1 MKQAKFTVKD
11 FIKRFP
17 TDDACLL
24 ELFELQRG
32 HKPKCP
38 KCGRRGMFKK
48 RSVRRQV
55 ICPCGFEYAPTAGTI
70 LHKSPTPLRDWF
82 FVMYMMTT
90 TRNGISAKEVQRQL
104 GVTYKTA
111 WRMCHQIR
119 KAMDANTKLNG
130 TVEIDE
136 VYIGGR
142 RHGKRGRGA
151 AGKTIV
157 IGAVQR
163 GGSAVAKV
171 VPNLKHEQIKPFI
184 HTSVKKGATIFTDE
198 LQGYKFI
205 PKAGYSHDSVQHA
218 VKEYV
223 RGKVHT
229 NNIEGFWAY
238 LKRGISGTHVWVSGK
253 HLQKY
258 ADEFSFRYNQR
269 ASTIPM
275 FERLLLHL
283 SQPCGA
289 TPRKLAA

>member
-1 MKQAKFTVKD
+1 MKQVKFTIKD
-11 FIKRFP
+11 FAKRFP
-17 TDDACLL
+17 DDKACLA
-24 ELFELQRG
+24 ELFELRFG

-38 KCGRRGMFKK
+38 KCNRRAMFKQ
-48 RSVRRQV
+48 RSERRQF
-55 ICPCGFEYAPTAGTI
+55 ICPCGFEIAPTAGTV

-104 GVTYKTA
+104 GVTYKCA

-119 KAMDANTKLNG
+119 KAMDSKTLLNG
-130 TVEIDE
+130 VVEMDDA
-136 VYIGGR
+136 YIGGR

-163 GGSAVAKV
+163 YGSAVAKV
-171 VPNLKHEQIKPFI
+171 VPNLKRANVKPFI
-184 HTSVKKGATIFTDE
+184 NLNIKNGAMIYTDE
-198 LQGYKFI
+198 MRGYRFI
-205 PKAGYSHDSVQHA
+205 PKDGYQHDSITHA
-218 VKEYV
+218 AKEYV

-229 NNIEGFWAY
+229 NSIEGFWSH
-238 LKRGISGTHVWVSGK
+238 LKRGIKGTHIWVSAK

-258 ADEFSFRYNQR
+258 TDEFSFRYNQR

-283 SQPCGA
+283 SKPCA
-289 TPRKLAA
+289 KVVQTR